1 MTRAVQGGAS
11 FCGGG
16 REERRA
22 GHREA
27 VLLAGV
33 IKAESE
39 VVARLASSCRDMAS
53 AASRRDAREV
63 ERITLLQEG
72 LVSHLRDLEDKRERL
87 ATVAKGVSEEA
98 GEGLEPPELR
108 EALQQLKIA
117 AEQLRRAVEVSRRLL
132 EFSLEHTRACL
143 RLLEPVARDVRVY
156 DRRA

>member
-1 MTRAVQGGAS
+1 MQGGAG

-22 GHREA
+22 GYREA
-27 VLLAGV
+27 MVQLADV

-39 VVARLASSCRDMAS
+39 VVARLASSCRDMAH
-53 AASRRDAREV
+53 AVSRRDAREV

-72 LVSHLRDLEDKRERL
+72 LVSHLRDLEAKRERL
-87 ATVAKGVSEEA
+87 ATVSKGASEEA
-98 GEGLEPPELR
+98 GEDSEPPELR
-108 EALQQLKIA
+108 EALEGLKMA
-117 AEQLRRAVEVSRRLL
+117 ANELQRAVEVSGKLL

-143 RLLEPVARDVRVY
+143 RLLEPVARDMRVY